1 MSDDPVDVA
10 LRALNARSH
19 PGTLSREAG
28 EFFLAAA
35 YEAEA
40 ARIEVTSLP
49 MHEEYKYVVWW
60 LRQRAAAL
68 RRSAS

>member
-35 YEAEA
+35 YEADLANIRDPDAYDVRRWLEH
-40 ARIEVTSLP
+40 RIRT
-49 MHEEYKYVVWW
+49 
-60 LRQRAAAL
+60 LRGKQ
-68 RRSAS
+68 